1 METQELKDFSEQL
14 NRTFEQFK
22 ERNDQAIAEMETR
35 NGEVT
40 GETTAALN
48 QTNEELTKLR
58 EAMKELEV
66 RIARPT
72 IPTEGEDSPEVA
84 LEKRAFDKYLRGGFI
99 PGYEGEFMATPDE
112 RRALTSAADGTGGF
126 LTPVDYE
133 GGLIMNA
140 YNLAALRPVCQV
152 GTTSRDTV
160 QMGALSKPTVAW
172 GRAALEI
179 SAQDLTA
186 GLRTITIYD
195 LRALTLI
202 AVNTLEDAEAN
213 LEQELNDAF
222 SRAIAESED
231 DAFAVGAGDDS
242 PRGVAAHAGVQALYK
257 PSGVAA
263 ALADASNNGIDAL
276 ISVMYTPKK
285 TYRIGGTWA
294 FNSTTESE
302 IRKLKDGEGR
312 YIWQPGAQLGSP
324 ALLLGRPIVNP
335 EGMADIG
342 AGTYPIVFGDFMAG
356 YKIRDRKGVT
366 VQRLV
371 ERYAEFHQVGFVIT
385 KRVGGDVTLAEAFC
399 PMKIAT
405 S

>member
-1 METQELKDFSEQL
+1 MEQQLKDFNDSL
-14 NRTFEQFK
+14 KRTFEEFK
-22 ERNDQAIAEMETR
+22 TINDQAMTEMESR
-35 NGEVT
+35 NGEAT
-40 GETTAALN
+40 GETRAALER
-48 QTNEELTKLR
+48 TNDELTELR

-66 RIARPT
+66 RINRPV
-72 IPTEGEDSPEVA
+72 IPSEGEDSPETA
-84 LEKRAFDKYLRGGFI
+84 LEKRAFNKYLRGGFI
-99 PGYEGEFMATPDE
+99 PDYEGEFAATVE
-112 RRALTSAADGTGGF
+112 EKRALTSAADGTGGF

-133 GGLIMNA
+133 GGIIMNA
-140 YNLAALRPVCQV
+140 YNLAALRPICQV

-160 QMGALSKPTVAW
+160 QLGALSKPTVAW

-186 GLRTITIYD
+186 GLRTITVYKMQ
-195 LRALTLI
+195 ALTLI
-202 AVNTLEDAEAN
+202 AVDTLEDAEAN

-222 SRAIAESED
+222 SRAFAEAED

-242 PRGVAAHAGVQALYK
+242 PRGVAAHAGVQALYVA
-257 PSGVAA
+257 SGVAA
-263 ALADASNNGIDAL
+263 ALADANNNGIDAL
-276 ISVMYTPKK
+276 IDVMHTPKK
-285 TYRIGGTWA
+285 TYRINGSWA
-294 FNSTTESE
+294 FNSTTEAA

-312 YIWQPGAQLGSP
+312 YIWQPGAQLGTP

-356 YKIRDRKGVT
+356 YKIRDRKGIT

-371 ERYAEFHQVGFVIT
+371 ERYAELDQVGFKIV

-399 PMKIAT
+399 PMKIA
-405 S
+405 SS